1 MRVSSCMK
9 QKALC
14 LEQLFSCQIEARRLR
29 TCCWGCD
36 SRSTVSWLTVM
47 CLPSKAALLS
57 IAPMLKQSPPHRI
70 NADVNCSSSIQPNPV
85 LSIFP
90 FGKCACATVRCL
102 HKGSVPYLLFSA
114 LWCVLS
120 PIALSGVP
128 GSCVFNRCYSI
139 KQFLQLF
146 SVR

>member
-1 MRVSSCMK
+1 MYETEGIVVGG
-9 QKALC
+9 AA
-14 LEQLFSCQIEARRLR
+14 QLPDGSQMPEGVLLRL
-29 TCCWGCD
+29 TPA
-36 SRSTVSWLTVM
+36 RSTVSWLTVM

-57 IAPMLKQSPPHRI
+57 TAPMLKQSPPHRI

-90 FGKCACATVRCL
+90 FGKRACATVRCL
-102 HKGSVPYLLFSA
+102 RKGSVPYLLFSA

-120 PIALSGVP
+120 PIALSGMP

-146 SVR
+146 PVH